1 MLNTP
6 MYASP
11 TLKSKFLDHSGF
23 IKNTR
28 HSLTLSRKLP
38 YVTSFFEIEQG
49 LVDRISFIDCN
60 FNLKISWGKM
70 CRFCHE
76 IKHKSMVWLEK
87 INDSHKCQYHEIVG
101 NKAQRANLKTD
112 ISRKQS
118 TANFPKNEHSLPPEM
133 HMYMCVSVGKKC
145 SFFGKFGV
153 L

>member
-1 MLNTP
+1 

-11 TLKSKFLDHSGF
+11 ALKSKFLDHSGF

-28 HSLTLSRKLP
+28 HSFTLSRKLP

-76 IKHKSMVWLEK
+76 IKHKSMV
-87 INDSHKCQYHEIVG
+87 
-101 NKAQRANLKTD
+101 
-112 ISRKQS
+112 
-118 TANFPKNEHSLPPEM
+118 
-133 HMYMCVSVGKKC
+133 
-145 SFFGKFGV
+145 
-153 L
+153 